1 MPELTKQQI
10 RTITC
15 TEVDDGAL
23 FQWRPHF
30 RRLGDVGRSCLTE
43 PRALI
48 VRPRPP
54 GGLEPPEPKVRRLA
68 DHLRHP
74 HFTTEPPAS

>member
-10 RTITC
+10 RTIIC

-30 RRLGDVGRSCLTE
+30 RRLGDVGRYVARNYGREPLRYTKQRTE
-43 PRALI
+43 A
-48 VRPRPP
+48 
-54 GGLEPPEPKVRRLA
+54 K
-68 DHLRHP
+68 
-74 HFTTEPPAS
+74 

>member
-23 FQWRPHF
+23 FQWRPQF
-30 RRLGDVGRSCLTE
+30 RRLGDVGRL
-43 PRALI
+43 
-48 VRPRPP
+48 
-54 GGLEPPEPKVRRLA
+54 
-68 DHLRHP
+68 
-74 HFTTEPPAS
+74 

>member
-1 MPELTKQQI
+1 MPELAKQQI

-30 RRLGDVGRSCLTE
+30 RRLGDVGRLSVD
-43 PRALI
+43 RF
-48 VRPRPP
+48 
-54 GGLEPPEPKVRRLA
+54 RRL
-68 DHLRHP
+68 
-74 HFTTEPPAS
+74 